1 METGKPSNQARRVTE
16 ADLLL
21 PFERQAFRGEYKEF
35 LKIKRGNCFATI
47 QSFPGLW
54 RSFQLLDDI
63 WLRDFADLENP
74 SDVKHMLPIIL
85 FMNAHAR
92 YRTAFELA
100 LSCCIPDAWNVLWSG
115 IESTAHAHKILREP
129 HLAVVWLDK
138 DEGPAENRA
147 YKKAFEESKR
157 ESLFSTRQGL
167 GVLHKFWS
175 DYSETATHSTVASLG
190 LRFQS
195 EETPTHIR
203 WQLNY
208 FEADQANLAVF
219 LFSLLLC
226 SLHMEDVLYRS
237 FESRLKLDVR
247 LAKMRRAFGQFVERN
262 RQALIKNYGKELLK
276 KL

>member
-1 METGKPSNQARRVTE
+1 MSKMPTE
-16 ADLLL
+16 DDLLL
-21 PFERQAFRGEYKEF
+21 PFEKENIRGGYRDFFKTKRNNFFGTIQAF
-35 LKIKRGNCFATI
+35 
-47 QSFPGLW
+47 PDLW
-54 RSFQLLDDI
+54 RCFELLDEV

-74 SDVKHMLPIIL
+74 ADVKHMLPIVL

-92 YRTAFELA
+92 YRTAFELGF
-100 LSCCIPDAWNVLWSG
+100 SCCIPDAWNVLRSG
-115 IESTAHAHKILREP
+115 IESTAYAHKLFREP
-129 HLAVVWLDK
+129 HLTVVWLDK
-138 DEGPAENRA
+138 DEGPAEKKA
-147 YKKAFEESKR
+147 YRKAFEENKG
-157 ESLFSTRQGL
+157 ESLFPTQHGL
-167 GVLHKFWS
+167 RVLHKFWS

-208 FEADQANLAVF
+208 FEADQANLAAF

-247 LAKMRRAFGQFVERN
+247 LGKMRREFGKLVERN
-262 RQALIKNYGKELLK
+262 RLALIKNYGKELSK
-276 KL
+276 KLQE